1 MTQTQEQKFQEWIQ
15 SCPVE
20 YHLLD
25 SDYDQQSY
33 QFIVQS
39 EEEE

>member
-1 MTQTQEQKFQEWIQ
+1 MNITEEQEFQEWLK
-15 SCPVE
+15 SCPVK
-20 YHLLD
+20 YYLLD
-25 SDYDQQSY
+25 SDYNQQSY